1 MIEVTPAILPLNV
14 GELRSKVEMVK
25 EYVKMVQLDFCD
37 GKFVPSRTWPYSGL
51 DTQFY
56 DKVIKEEEGLPYWEE
71 VNYEFDLMVENA
83 KDKFDTFLK
92 MGPKRIIFHVG
103 AEQGLAEW
111 FDALD
116 PYYRAEIEFGV
127 AITVDTPIT
136 VLDPLLTHI
145 SFVQCMGIAQIGKQ
159 SQPFDERVLDQIRA
173 IKKMY
178 PNLFIAVDGSVN
190 RDTAHRLVEAG
201 AQRLAIGSA
210 LFKAMDIKAELEDYR
225 HLITEI

>member
-1 MIEVTPAILPLNV
+1 MIEVTPAILPQNV
-14 GELRSKVEMVK
+14 GELRTKVEMVK
-25 EYVKMVQLDFCD
+25 DYVDMVQLDFCD
-37 GKFVPSRTWPYSGL
+37 GKFVPSKTWPYTGL

-56 DKVIKEEEGLPYWEE
+56 DKIIKEEEGLPFWKE

-111 FDALD
+111 FDELD
-116 PYYRAEIEFGV
+116 PYYRGEIEFGV
-127 AITVDTPIT
+127 AITVNTPID

-145 SFVQCMGIAQIGKQ
+145 SFVQCMGIATIGKQ
-159 SQPFDERVLDQIRA
+159 MQPFDERVLDQIRE
-173 IKKMY
+173 IKKRY

-201 AQRLAIGSA
+201 AGRLAIGSA
-210 LFKAMDIKAELEDYR
+210 LYKALDIKNEIEDYR
-225 HLITEI
+225 HLITNI

>member
-1 MIEVTPAILPLNV
+1 MIEVTPAILPQNV
-14 GELRSKVEMVK
+14 GELRMKVEMVK
-25 EYVKMVQLDFCD
+25 EYVDMVQLDFCD
-37 GKFVPSRTWPYSGL
+37 GVFVPSKTWPYTGL

-56 DKVIKEEEGLPYWEE
+56 EKILSEQEGLPYWEE
-71 VNYEFDLMVENA
+71 VSYEFDLMVENA

-116 PYYRAEIEFGV
+116 PYYRTEIEFGV
-127 AITVDTPIT
+127 AITTSTPID

-145 SFVQCMGIAQIGKQ
+145 SFVQCMGIAEIGKQ

-173 IKKMY
+173 IKQKY
-178 PNLFIAVDGSVN
+178 PNLFVAVDGSVN
-190 RDTAHRLVEAG
+190 RETAHRLVEAG
-201 AQRLAIGSA
+201 AERLAIGSA
-210 LFKAMDIKAELEDYR
+210 LFKVLDIKSELEDYR
-225 HLITEI
+225 NLITNI